1 MSQKKKTRKYMKFFF
16 FFFFFLL
23 TKRKNGKKNG
33 LIRDK
38 VWIENVEMRV
48 IKWESWNDNREEK
61 NGRERE
67 MIFVPIV
74 SRVVKK
80 SKIIATIKPK
90 RA

>member
-1 MSQKKKTRKYMKFFF
+1 MSQKKKHANTWNIYIYIYIYI
-16 FFFFFLL
+16 FFLL

-61 NGRERE
+61 NERERE
-67 MIFVPIV
+67 RCYLFQLWVELL
-74 SRVVKK
+74 
-80 SKIIATIKPK
+80 K
-90 RA
+90 RAKLLRL

>member
-1 MSQKKKTRKYMKFFF
+1 M
-16 FFFFFLL
+16 
-23 TKRKNGKKNG
+23 
-33 LIRDK
+33 
-38 VWIENVEMRV
+38 WIENVEMRV

-61 NGRERE
+61 NERE